1 MPVSGV
7 SASGSA
13 RKTGQDSAHPGPQ
26 SSLAG
31 RHAGLRSSSATGGC
45 PLRPHPGA
53 PGTQGGRTARRGAR
67 GGRWSKVPYPRG
79 PPLCK
84 CTEGRGGGSPSKW
97 GAMPTQR
104 EALERPLSPTRFHS
118 FPQPPTHLPRLQ
130 SHSLLTIPV
139 VSKGGGDRG
148 NRTPVQGA
156 EGDPDP
162 QPPPQHT
169 GEMGAF
175 P

>member
-1 MPVSGV
+1 MEILREAYHACGGRINAEKTFGTAGP
-7 SASGSA
+7 SAA
-13 RKTGQDSAHPGPQ
+13 NPTQPGE
-26 SSLAG
+26 A
-31 RHAGLRSSSATGGC
+31 
-45 PLRPHPGA
+45 GA
-53 PGTQGGRTARRGAR
+53 PGPPWR
-67 GGRWSKVPYPRG
+67 VPSG
-79 PPLCK
+79 VLA
-84 CTEGRGGGSPSKW
+84 SSH
-97 GAMPTQR
+97 
-104 EALERPLSPTRFHS
+104 L
-118 FPQPPTHLPRLQ
+118 PQPPTHLPRLQ